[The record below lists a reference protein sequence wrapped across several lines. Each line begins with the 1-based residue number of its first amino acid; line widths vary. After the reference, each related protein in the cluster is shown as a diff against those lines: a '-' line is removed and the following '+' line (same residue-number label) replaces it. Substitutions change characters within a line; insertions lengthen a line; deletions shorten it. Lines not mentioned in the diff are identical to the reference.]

1 MYLKDYAVCPYKEQV
16 MLDVLKHI
24 NSVGSHPNRD
34 NWTDYWSSFKKSDHP
49 TYLLRDK
56 VFRYKG
62 EYVIANKDAEVDFF
76 KELKTDLFKKYY
88 HDVDTVVEFGCGS
101 GSNLVQLHQMYSDKK
116 LYGFD
121 WAPSAVQVAGENEY
135 VTAEVF
141 DMLNPRKL
149 TLPGKVGVL
158 TSGSMEQL
166 GEDFKPFLDFL
177 LDLNP
182 AICVHI
188 EPIIE
193 LYDENSLFD
202 YLAIMYHKKRK
213 YLGRYLTQIK
223 DRCVEVTRTGFGNLY
238 NEGYNIVAWR

>member
-1 MYLKDYAVCPYKEQV
+1 MFLKDYIVRVDNAQI

-24 NSVGSHPNRD
+24 DKVGSHPNRD
-34 NWTDYWSSFKKSDHP
+34 NWTDYWSSFEKSEHP

-56 VFRYKG
+56 LFRYNG
-62 EYVIANKDAEVDFF
+62 EYVSADRNAEMEFF
-76 KELKTDLFKKYY
+76 KALKEMVFTKYFS
-88 HDVDTVVEFGCGS
+88 DVDTVAEFGCGS
-101 GSNLVQLHQMYSDKK
+101 GSNLVQLHSMYPDKK

-135 VTAEVF
+135 ITADVF
-141 DMLNPRKL
+141 DMLEPKKVD
-149 TLPGKVGVL
+149 LPGKVGVL

-166 GEDFKPFLDFL
+166 GNGFRPFLEFL
-177 LDLNP
+177 KNLKP
-182 AICVHI
+182 EICVHI

-193 LYDENSLFD
+193 LYNENSLFD
-202 YLAIMYHKKRK
+202 YLAIMYHKKRGYLGK
-213 YLGRYLTQIK
+213 YLTEIK